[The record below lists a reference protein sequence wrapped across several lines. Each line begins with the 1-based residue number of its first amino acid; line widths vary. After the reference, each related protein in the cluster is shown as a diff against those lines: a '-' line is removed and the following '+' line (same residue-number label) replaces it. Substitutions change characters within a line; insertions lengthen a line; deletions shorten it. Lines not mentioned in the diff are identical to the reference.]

1 MIFFI
6 FFVTH
11 AYIEREGHREQRAK
25 VRGWGVKGREKE
37 RGRGLGDRAFS
48 SEQPMPV
55 SWIHMTQSV
64 YTELVLCI
72 CYLLLLLHF
81 LVISWICRDVR

>member
-11 AYIEREGHREQRAK
+11 AYIEREGHRKQRAK

-37 RGRGLGDRAFS
+37 RGRGLGDRALS

-55 SWIHMTQSV
+55 RWFHMAESV
-64 YTELVLCI
+64 YFGWRVDSGGQSARPFEL
-72 CYLLLLLHF
+72 F
-81 LVISWICRDVR
+81 L